1 MFSKVASPH
10 GAARCKQNGQG
21 GDRMQCKHRF
31 PSIENS
37 HETISAF
44 RKSSTTFHTVIIIG
58 GFLFFVLA
66 VNFTR
71 HYRKIQNG
79 LITQKCMERFVS
91 ISAASSVVTGSDN
104 ISGVVMAVNITTLQY
119 IKKQN
124 CLS

>member
-10 GAARCKQNGQG
+10 GAARCKQKRQV
-21 GDRMQCKHRF
+21 GDRIQYKHRF

-44 RKSSTTFHTVIIIG
+44 RKSSTTYHTVVIIG
-58 GFLFFVLA
+58 GFVFSILV

-71 HYRKIQNG
+71 HYRTIQNG
-79 LITQKCMERFVS
+79 FITQKCVERFVS
-91 ISAASSVVTGSDN
+91 ISAGLSVVTGSDN
-104 ISGVVMAVNITTLQY
+104 FSGVVMSITITTLRY

>member
-1 MFSKVASPH
+1 
-10 GAARCKQNGQG
+10 
-21 GDRMQCKHRF
+21 MQCKHRF